1 MASAMTELKSMFR
14 AFKNRNYRLFFIGQG
29 LSFTG
34 MWMQQVALGWLVYKL
49 TNSTLMLG
57 LVAFAGL
64 FPSIFTAPI
73 AGLICDRFDKRKIII
88 AADIV
93 LALSAFVLAVLAF
106 MRVINPWHI
115 IAINAVIAAAGGF
128 EMTTRHSFVPEIVEK
143 KEDLVNA
150 ISMNSAMFNGAR
162 LIGPMMAGIIVAFAG
177 EGACFMAYGLG
188 NIAAISAMLMMK
200 TKTKKTA
207 SSAGTFKDL
216 AEGAKY
222 IINKKPVLNSMIVL
236 ALTCLFGM
244 SCYVLLPVVA
254 RDILKGGPDTLG
266 ILMGSMGAGAVIG
279 AFFLATRKKL
289 DKMAQYTLVFIT
301 IFGLS
306 LIATFFVKNLIAAA
320 IALAFG
326 GFGMIAFMA
335 ANNTTIQSLAED
347 RIRGRVTG
355 FYIISFSAT
364 SPLGSLFAGWLARIW
379 GAPVVFL
386 AGGILMLA
394 VTVWF
399 YLFVLKDTKKSLIA
413 AGKIRP
419 AAVIE
424 EI

>member
-150 ISMNSAMFNGAR
+150 ISMNSAMF
-162 LIGPMMAGIIVAFAG
+162 
-177 EGACFMAYGLG
+177 
-188 NIAAISAMLMMK
+188 IAAISAMLMMK